1 MAKVRVGVNGY
12 GTIGKRVATAIAKQ
26 DDMELVGVTKTR
38 PNYEALDALSKG
50 YGLYIPEES
59 VEAFEKAGVK
69 YSGTIKDMLGKV
81 DIVVDCTPGNVGEY
95 YRDMYK
101 AAGVKA
107 IFQGGEEHSLTGI
120 SFNSTA
126 NYAESW
132 GAPMSRVV
140 SCNTTA
146 LLRTLYPID
155 KALRI
160 KNAYVTIV
168 RRAADPGDSKGG
180 PINGLEPS
188 VKLPTHHGPDV
199 QSVMPWLNINT
210 MAVKASTTLM
220 HVQTVVAQL
229 SQQTTTEE
237 VLDILRQAPRVRLV
251 KSSDGIKSTPQIMEL
266 ARDLGRDRSDM
277 YEIVVWEDGVKVVG
291 DTLYYYQA
299 VHQESDVVPE
309 NVDCIRSMCKMIQD
323 PAESVAKTN
332 TSMGVGKNRGLGHG
346 QAVQHARGL
355 RLQGQDGPP
364 EGGHQLPPRQEDPED
379 RQRRQDQEDRPHG
392 ARARR
397 QARPP
402 GHPRPPEPQGRMG
415 LHPPR
420 AARGAPVQ
428 APLHPGEVRRR
439 RHR

>member
-1 MAKVRVGVNGY
+1 MSKVRVGVNGY

-38 PNYEALDALSKG
+38 PNYEAKDALSKG
-50 YGLYIPEES
+50 YGLYVPEES
-59 VEAFEKAGVK
+59 VEAFAKAGVPI
-69 YSGTIKDMLGKV
+69 SGTIADMLRKV
-81 DIVVDCTPGNVGEY
+81 DIVVDCTPGTVGEF

-107 IFQGGEEHSLTGI
+107 IFQGGEDHSLTGI

-132 GAPMSRVV
+132 GAQLSRVV

-155 KALRI
+155 KALKI
-160 KNAYVTIV
+160 QNAFVTII
-168 RRAADPGDSKGG
+168 RRAVDPGDSKSG
-180 PINGLEPS
+180 PVNGLEPS

-229 SQQTTTEE
+229 SRETTTEE
-237 VLDILRQAPRVRLV
+237 VLDIMRSSPRVRLV
-251 KSSDGIKSTPQIMEL
+251 KSSDGIKSTAQVMEL

-291 DTLYYYQA
+291 STLYYYQA
-299 VHQESDVVPE
+299 VHQESVVIPE
-309 NVDCIRSMCKMIQD
+309 NVDCIRSMCKVVQD
-323 PAESVAKTN
+323 PAESVKKTDAALDI
-332 TSMGVGKNRGLGHG
+332 GKI
-346 QAVQHARGL
+346 
-355 RLQGQDGPP
+355 
-364 EGGHQLPPRQEDPED
+364 
-379 RQRRQDQEDRPHG
+379 
-392 ARARR
+392 
-397 QARPP
+397 
-402 GHPRPPEPQGRMG
+402 
-415 LHPPR
+415 
-420 AARGAPVQ
+420 
-428 APLHPGEVRRR
+428 
-439 RHR
+439 